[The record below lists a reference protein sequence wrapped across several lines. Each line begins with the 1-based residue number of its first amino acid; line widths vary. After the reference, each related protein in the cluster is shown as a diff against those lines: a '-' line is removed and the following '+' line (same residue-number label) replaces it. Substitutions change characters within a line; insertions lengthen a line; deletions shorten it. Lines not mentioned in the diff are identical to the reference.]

1 MSSKWREG
9 ASWEISTH
17 FLMYFLLLVPWFD
30 NTGYWLL
37 DSKTNQNF
45 LNPHCQYLS
54 TLPAWAHWNLQL
66 ERENM
71 EESAMNKF
79 SPDNISA
86 IIHQKFP
93 IWWTEERRGEIR
105 ARREKFTFLPYHSCP
120 IFSPCSAKK
129 EEEGS
134 PVFHPGSPPSTLLS
148 PFLHS
153 FTPAGRQA
161 LMSGLKWATLLRVL
175 FWDIC

>member
-1 MSSKWREG
+1 M
-9 ASWEISTH
+9 
-17 FLMYFLLLVPWFD
+17 
-30 NTGYWLL
+30 
-37 DSKTNQNF
+37 
-45 LNPHCQYLS
+45 S

-129 EEEGS
+129 EEEGREPRFS
-134 PVFHPGSPPSTLLS
+134 PRFTSINFALTLSSFIHASRQAGADVRPEMSYASPSTVLRHLL
-148 PFLHS
+148 
-153 FTPAGRQA
+153 AGKLV
-161 LMSGLKWATLLRVL
+161 LMTTVQSRWSVCCTENREKLSNSQVCCLDQLCLAAT
-175 FWDIC
+175 